1 MVRVNA
7 SLVLK
12 ETIGI
17 PSGGE
22 HEGVEKG
29 ATITADAL
37 LY

>member
-22 HEGVEKG
+22 HEEVGKEAIVM
-29 ATITADAL
+29 ADAL